1 MNRGPKNPRPSTSPP
16 ATPPVEEG
24 IVGKIRGMKKLRR
37 APETKRDPRRA
48 TANKVREFMGNSAS
62 SSSEAPRRIPSG
74 EGSIYGDDD
83 ESEN

>member
-1 MNRGPKNPRPSTSPP
+1 
-16 ATPPVEEG
+16 
-24 IVGKIRGMKKLRR
+24 MKKLRR

-62 SSSEAPRRIPSG
+62 SSSEAPRKIPLG